1 MGGATNRF
9 SHPLEPQ
16 LVRVNKNLYISRGDP
31 QYFDKVIRYA
41 DKTSPEAHFR
51 MGERAREQGNL
62 PKALFHY
69 QEVMKTYPSPFYSD
83 ANRAVHELAKREES
97 DLAGVRKELE
107 AATGSKFNKFLRTFL
122 YALIVIN
129 LVLLVILL
137 SGAGHKQTASAAENG
152 KPSSYESHVS
162 QPQEGSSFSPEAAS
176 LRPEEFLGVEPDDR
190 PYLLRLSPGT
200 DSVRAETILR
210 EEMELLIGRNP
221 QKSRVIYAV
230 RLTGQDALQGM
241 DGQAVP
247 VKDPVE
253 VKGAFAAAQYAPTL
267 RKTAEFTY
275 LDEGAPHAQ
284 VLTRIGTQLIRT
296 ALGAYAADHGGK
308 FPASLDELVRDYPGN
323 YLSFV
328 PRETVTGS
336 TRVSPSYDGGGG
348 WVYRPAAADAGS
360 ALTPNLPGAALA
372 GIILPASAAAQ
383 ANVPFE
389 PVRVTVSKRDHR
401 LLLTA
406 GGAVLEA
413 RAGIGRPE
421 SPTPDGTFAVRER
434 VIAPAGRT
442 PGVYGAAALGL
453 GAIAVHGT
461 ADAASVGD
469 GRSLGCIR
477 VGDADM
483 QALFALVPKGAAVR
497 IAETAPVAG
506 GLSASEAGTAA
517 GEAGSPAVNAA
528 SASDG
533 GRAKG
538 TAGAAPAAGAS
549 PGSGGLDLA
558 AAAAALRPPG
568 ASAVRERAPAGT
580 VFHWLG

>member
-1 MGGATNRF
+1 MGGVTNRF

-152 KPSSYESHVS
+152 KPSSYDSHVA

-176 LRPEEFLGVEPDDR
+176 LRPEEFSGVEADER
-190 PYLLRLSPGT
+190 PYLLRLSPSTG
-200 DSVRAETILR
+200 SARAETILR
-210 EEMELLIGRNP
+210 EEMELLIARNP

-230 RLTGQDALQGM
+230 RLTGQDALPGM
-241 DGQAVP
+241 DGQDALP

-253 VKGAFAAAQYAPTL
+253 VKGAFAAAQYTPSL
-267 RKTAEFTY
+267 RKTAEITY
-275 LDEGAPHAQ
+275 LDEGAPRAQ

-296 ALGAYAADHGGK
+296 ALEAYAADHGGK

-328 PRETVTGS
+328 PREAVTGS

-360 ALTPNLPGAALA
+360 ALTPNLPGASLA
-372 GIILPASAAAQ
+372 GIIVPASAAAQ

-483 QALFALVPKGAAVR
+483 QALFALVPKGTAVR
-497 IAETAPVAG
+497 IADSVP
-506 GLSASEAGTAA
+506 AA
-517 GEAGSPAVNAA
+517 GETGSPAVDAA
-528 SASDG
+528 SASEE
-533 GRAKG
+533 GRGK
-538 TAGAAPAAGAS
+538 GAALRISGTVSAAGAS

-568 ASAVRERAPAGT
+568 APAVRERAPAGT

>member
-51 MGERAREQGNL
+51 MGERARQQGNL
-62 PKALFHY
+62 PRALFHY
-69 QEVMKTYPSPFYSD
+69 HEVMKTYPSPFYSD
-83 ANRAVHELAKREES
+83 ANRAVHELAKREEN
-97 DLAGVRKELE
+97 DLAGVRQELE

-129 LVLLVILL
+129 LVLLVVLL
-137 SGAGHKQTASAAENG
+137 SGAGNKQTASAAENG
-152 KPSSYESHVS
+152 KPSSYESHAS
-162 QPQEGSSFSPEAAS
+162 QPQERSSFSPEAAS
-176 LRPEEFLGVEPDDR
+176 LRPEEFSGVKPDER
-190 PYLLRLSPGT
+190 PYLLRLSPDTG
-200 DSVRAETILR
+200 SARAEAILR

-221 QKSRVIYAV
+221 QKSRVIYV
-230 RLTGQDALQGM
+230 IRLTGQDALPGM
-241 DGQAVP
+241 DEQAVP
-247 VKDPVE
+247 VKDPAE
-253 VKGAFAAAQYAPTL
+253 VKGAFAAAEYAPTL
-267 RKTAEFTY
+267 RKTAEITY
-275 LDEGAPHAQ
+275 LDEGAPRAQ

-296 ALGAYAADHGGK
+296 SLGAYAADHGGK

-328 PRETVTGS
+328 PREAVTGS

-348 WVYRPAAADAGS
+348 WVYRPAAGDAGS

-372 GIILPASAAAQ
+372 GILLPASAAAQ

-389 PVRVTVSKRDHR
+389 PVRVTVSKREHR

-421 SPTPDGTFAVRER
+421 SPTPDGTFAVQER

-461 ADAASVGD
+461 ADAASVGA

-483 QALFALVPKGAAVR
+483 QALFALVPKGSAVR
-497 IAETAPVAG
+497 IADAAPAAG
-506 GLSASEAGTAA
+506 GLSASKAGPAS
-517 GEAGSPAVNAA
+517 GAGSAADAA
-528 SASDG
+528 SVSDG
-533 GRAKG
+533 
-538 TAGAAPAAGAS
+538 AGVSAVA
-549 PGSGGLDLA
+549 GGLDLA
-558 AAAAALRPPG
+558 AAAEALRPPG
-568 ASAVRERAPAGT
+568 APAVRERAPEGT